1 MSINEVVIKSI
12 NPDEIPRFARDD
24 CKAIIFHRVQ
34 ELLTSL
40 RSLRISNM
48 IGHIEGKVLEA
59 NHERALVEVG
69 GIGYIV
75 FATPDTLNKIS
86 KSKKASLWTYL
97 VVREN
102 ALDLYGFSDKEE
114 LKLFEMLLSV
124 SGIGPKSALGIL
136 SIATVETLKSA
147 VSEENSSYLT
157 KVSGIGSKT
166 AQKIVLELKDKI
178 GVSGEGMVL
187 KGEEDTLEALV
198 AMGYSLSEA
207 RDALKGVP
215 REIEGGNERLREA
228 LKSLG
233 GNGN

>member
-1 MSINEVVIKSI
+1 
-12 NPDEIPRFARDD
+12 
-24 CKAIIFHRVQ
+24 
-34 ELLTSL
+34 
-40 RSLRISNM
+40 M
-48 IGHIEGKVLEA
+48 IGHIEGKVLET
-59 NHERALVEVG
+59 NHEKVMIDISGV
-69 GIGYIV
+69 GYII
-75 FATPDTLNKIS
+75 FATPDTLSRIS
-86 KSKKASLWTYL
+86 KLKFAKLWTHL

-102 ALDLYGFSDKEE
+102 ALDLYGFLDKEE

-136 SIATVETLKSA
+136 SIASVETLKSA

-178 GVSGEGMVL
+178 GISSEGFAL

-215 REIEGGNERLREA
+215 REIEGGGERLREA

-233 GNGN
+233 GNGG